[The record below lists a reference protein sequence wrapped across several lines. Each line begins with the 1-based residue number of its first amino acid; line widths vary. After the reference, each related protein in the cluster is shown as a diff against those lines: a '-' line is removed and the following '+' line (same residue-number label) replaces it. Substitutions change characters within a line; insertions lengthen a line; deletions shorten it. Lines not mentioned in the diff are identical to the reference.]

1 MSATDTDHEKNA
13 AETPAANA
21 GLRGALRF
29 VVIFL
34 VCTGVLLSASRYAV
48 GSAPMNAYL
57 FQVANHTS
65 MVLRLFVYSS
75 ALEESASRRA
85 NAAGIRNTLT
95 AWAEGEYVPES
106 AMMATD
112 PEAPPLTAYESWQ
125 FRVGQ
130 LNQEIESE
138 REAIAVL
145 RGIAAVS
152 DTGSAQERLARLE
165 ADLAALE
172 QSATR
177 DGPGGTLRIA
187 YPDFTKD
194 TSAIRTAIEEGP
206 GKARNSFTQGL
217 ADLEID
223 LARARDLQLAFLTD
237 RLEKMENRLQRDTG
251 PLVSLT
257 LKAGLGHQLEDLRA
271 ELAAAEK
278 ESGKAAPELRAKI
291 EALQA
296 ERAEADPAALRE
308 LDKDVSFRFS
318 VVPDCGALPS
328 MAIFVSA
335 MLAFPTRWWKRLVG
349 IAAGLPLL
357 YAVNVLRLVCLGV
370 IGAYYDGGEE
380 FDFAHH
386 FVWQGIYIV
395 FVVAIWMAW
404 VELMVKPGRAPSSAP
419 AQ

>member
-13 AETPAANA
+13 AEDPAGSA

-34 VCTGVLLSASRYAV
+34 VCTGILLTASRYAV
-48 GSAPMNAYL
+48 GSTAMNNYL
-57 FQVANHTS
+57 YTVANHTS
-65 MVLRLFVYSS
+65 MVLRLFAYSS

-95 AWAEGEYVPES
+95 AWAEGNYVPES

-130 LNQEIESE
+130 LNQEIASE
-138 REAIAVL
+138 REAIASI
-145 RGIAAVS
+145 RDIAVVS
-152 DTGSAQERLARLE
+152 DGGSGQERLAHLE

-172 QSATR
+172 QSAKR

-187 YPDFTKD
+187 YPDFTQD
-194 TSAIRTAIEEGP
+194 TSAIRKAIEEGP
-206 GKARNSFTQGL
+206 GKERNSFTQGV

-223 LARARDLQLAFLTD
+223 LAHARDLQLAFLTN
-237 RLEKMENRLQRDTG
+237 RVQKMEDRLQRDTG

-257 LKAGLGHQLEDLRA
+257 LKAGLRHQLEDLRA
-271 ELAAAEK
+271 ELAETEQA
-278 ESGKAAPELRAKI
+278 SGEAAPELRAQI
-291 EALQA
+291 DALQA
-296 ERAEADPAALRE
+296 ERAEADPDTLRE

-386 FVWQGIYIV
+386 YVWQGIYIV

-404 VELMVKPGRAPSSAP
+404 VELMVKPGRGPSGAP